1 MRDVDNTGDTNSHDN
16 ADNVDSP
23 EQRYKQ
29 RMQRKKEVIDGKIAA
44 AKIDRGIVVLITGN
58 GKGKSSS
65 GFGMVMR
72 ALGHGYKAAV
82 VQFIKG
88 AMGSGEHFFLK
99 EKCPELEYHVMG
111 TGFTW
116 ETQDKSADIAAAKTL
131 WREAKRL
138 LVDDSVQLVLLDEI
152 TYMLKYQYLDADE
165 VLAAIRNRPAHQ
177 HVIVTGRT
185 ASDALREIA
194 DTLSVIEDVKH
205 AFRAGVKAQKGIEW

>member
-1 MRDVDNTGDTNSHDN
+1 MTT
-16 ADNVDSP
+16 ADDA
-23 EQRYKQ
+23 EQRHKQ
-29 RMQRKKEVIDGKIAA
+29 RMQRKKEVIDEKIAA
-44 AKIDRGIVVLITGN
+44 ASIDRGVVVLITGN

-88 AMGSGEHFFLK
+88 AMSSGEHLFLK
-99 EKCPELEYHVMG
+99 DKLEYHVMG

-116 ETQDKSADIAAAKTL
+116 ETQDKSKDTAAAQTL
-131 WREAKRL
+131 WKEAKRL
-138 LVDDSVQLVLLDEI
+138 LADDSVQLVLLDEI
-152 TYMLKYQYLDADE
+152 TYMFKYHYLDLDE
-165 VLAAIRNRPAHQ
+165 VLGAIRNRPAQQ
-177 HVIVTGRT
+177 HVIITGRT
-185 ASDALREIA
+185 AAPELRDIA